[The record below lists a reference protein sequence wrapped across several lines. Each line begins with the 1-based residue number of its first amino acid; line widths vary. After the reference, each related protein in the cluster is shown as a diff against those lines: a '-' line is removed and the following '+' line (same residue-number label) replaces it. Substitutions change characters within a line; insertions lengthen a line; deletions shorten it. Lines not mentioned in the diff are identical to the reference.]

1 MNVLERSRNIDYD
14 DCQFFA
20 STVWFSSNYTETSF
34 FRVKELKTHLFALPK
49 TYCEVINYP

>member
-14 DCQFFA
+14 DCQFLA

>member
-1 MNVLERSRNIDYD
+1 MMTLNSLQVRYGSVRI
-14 DCQFFA
+14 A
-20 STVWFSSNYTETSF
+20 NYTETSF